1 MFIPYLDL
9 KKLSSHPYH
18 WWTWMADVRNKK
30 FRVLDPYNKKCPSPA
45 RMKLNKFIGYV
56 ISRIRVFAGGQPL
69 RKNDYQIE
77 PPYVNIASQRMEYKS
92 RSEKFSSIVPVYVM
106 KWLETIEP
114 ENIKKSKY
122 DRENWTQAEVDHF
135 RVEYASQILF
145 DEMNKERDTTIR
157 ESEAIRLS
165 MPFAALLSPYCQL
178 DSNDINGD

>member
-9 KKLSSHPYH
+9 KKLSSHPCNFFIFAHVCYVDH

-77 PPYVNIASQRMEYKS
+77 PPYVNIA
-92 RSEKFSSIVPVYVM
+92 
-106 KWLETIEP
+106 
-114 ENIKKSKY
+114 
-122 DRENWTQAEVDHF
+122 
-135 RVEYASQILF
+135 
-145 DEMNKERDTTIR
+145 
-157 ESEAIRLS
+157 
-165 MPFAALLSPYCQL
+165 
-178 DSNDINGD
+178 G